1 MEITANLD
9 QKIRSV
15 CPIAGVS
22 IGAVLDKTT
31 WRIDFAEGATTAQK
45 SAAVNVMNSF
55 MPTEETKRAEIE
67 AAYNAA
73 VSFLKDY
80 PQSEQMSWG
89 AQEAEARAFNANN
102 SAATPTL
109 SAIAARTGETVA
121 VLASKVIANANAFK
135 AGGGDAIGR
144 RRARMKAIDAAVA
157 ANDMAALQAV
167 VW

>member
-1 MEITANLD
+1 MIAYINRQGNIYYSTAPDTTGDL
-9 QKIRSV
+9 V
-15 CPIAGVS
+15 ATAAELAAWIAP
-22 IGAVLDKTT
+22 
-31 WRIDFAEGATTAQK
+31 RIEA
-45 SAAVNVMNSF
+45 S
-55 MPTEETKRAEIE
+55 KRAEIE

-89 AQEAEARAFNANN
+89 AQEAEAIAFTANN
-102 SAATPTL
+102 AAATPTL
-109 SAIAARTGETVA
+109 SAIAARTGETVT
-121 VLASKVIANANAFK
+121 VLAGKVIANANAFK

-157 ANDMAALQAV
+157 ANNMAALQAV